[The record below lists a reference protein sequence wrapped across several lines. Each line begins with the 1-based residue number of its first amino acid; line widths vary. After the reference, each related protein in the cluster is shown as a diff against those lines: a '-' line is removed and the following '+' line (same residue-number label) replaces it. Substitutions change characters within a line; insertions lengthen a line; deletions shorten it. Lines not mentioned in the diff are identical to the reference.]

1 MKADIHPQYNAIQA
15 RCSCGA
21 TYDLRSTLSGDLH
34 LEVCANCHPF
44 YTGKQR
50 TLDTGGR
57 VERFRRRFGSR
68 GGNKG

>member
-21 TYDLRSTLSGDLH
+21 TYELRSTGGDLH

-68 GGNKG
+68 TGRG